1 MKKWLFSIIMNADEA
16 ILDSVIVEANNK
28 KEAFEKMESMMKEK
42 YPFFVM
48 SKCEI
53 RVQLI

>member
-1 MKKWLFSIIMNADEA
+1 MNADEA